1 MESAP
6 CNLTCCMVEKTFAAF
21 DKPGENQSA
30 FLLFSSIVKRK
41 RKRQKDP

>member
-21 DKPGENQSA
+21 DKPGKTKVLS
-30 FLLFSSIVKRK
+30 FSSL
-41 RKRQKDP
+41 Q